1 MDGNQFVH
9 HCCCYCYLSFDFVI
23 FVIISWTLLHSPL
36 LQKKRFYQSSK
47 QARGA
52 LDVILP
58 HVTLLP
64 FPNFPPHS
72 ILPHKSVK
80 LLQSFAWMEHKTK
93 IVKRSGFSEKKKLGF
108 CLWYMHAQRRGL
120 RDVIFCLLPPS
131 PHPPPPKSIINV
143 PTMMNPKQR
152 LRRRLM
158 IIKKPKLLSLQTPNQ
173 MQKRKKKR

>member
-1 MDGNQFVH
+1 MAISLFITVAATATWVLILWSLSL
-9 HCCCYCYLSFDFVI
+9 YLGLYFIPPFCK
-23 FVIISWTLLHSPL
+23 
-36 LQKKRFYQSSK
+36 KKRFYQSSK

-58 HVTLLP
+58 HFTLLP

-120 RDVIFCLLPPS
+120 RDVIYCFLPPPPP
-131 PHPPPPKSIINV
+131 PHPPPPISIINV
-143 PTMMNPKQR
+143 PTMMNP
-152 LRRRLM
+152 
-158 IIKKPKLLSLQTPNQ
+158 
-173 MQKRKKKR
+173 